1 MESIITLIIIF
12 ISIFVSLKKN
22 KSKESKAAT
31 PKPFTPYQHSE
42 ASAQPVAKPETSQP
56 IPQKNQAALNNKPL
70 KQGKTPVTPNV
81 SPTMSK
87 ANKVA
92 FEETDFNR
100 DFLKDSN
107 LLSTD
112 YINMGMTLWIES
124 PRMQEIE
131 DLITTGYPV
140 KLPSD
145 RDFVA
150 EGLALIESHTSGNTL
165 NTKF

>member
-1 MESIITLIIIF
+1 MESIISLLIIF
-12 ISIFVSLKKN
+12 ISILVSLKKN
-22 KSKESKAAT
+22 KSKKAKAAT

-42 ASAQPVAKPETSQP
+42 ASKQQVPKPETYQP
-56 IPQKNQAALNNKPL
+56 TPQKNQASSHNKPP
-70 KQGKTPVTPNV
+70 KQDNPSVNPNISATKPKTK
-81 SPTMSK
+81 K
-87 ANKVA
+87 AAFKVA
-92 FEETDFNR
+92 DFNK

-112 YINMGMTLWIES
+112 YINMGMTLWVES

-150 EGLALIESHTSGNTL
+150 EGLALIESHISGNTL
-165 NTKF
+165 NI